1 MASRKLKTPPF
12 DACELGEN
20 QLARSHSAQNALK
33 LHRIM
38 QAITPK
44 QSTDGPS
51 PMEVAECVW
60 GRRPNHKYE
69 DSDID
74 AYLNYYQ
81 RQWDYYHSEQ
91 GLSIFQ
97 NFGDFAKVVEQIKNG
112 ATPGDIISQLEE
124 EHQGKEYAKHVFQD
138 SVELAART
146 LTIVRVGNPEL
157 TWTEKE
163 SLRRFLDRQ
172 FSKAP
177 VLNCEKTTLMNKAFD
192 AWAIENWGG
201 ILIELTD
208 NLADHLRLIR
218 NGSAVLVFHHVSFL
232 KYQDSRHVSPVHS
245 PSPTPFSNPQSLT
258 RCLYSN
264 SELLP
269 PELVKETLKTLS
281 MLFPHKEFSSRV
293 GVGFKHQKGKWLK
306 ATCGTWEAKTGGK
319 VDSQLFSCPALVPF
333 EGRRIKTFQ
342 YWRDRLVAL
351 KQKYDEGPV
360 PQQSVLSAPLSRH
373 RFSPLGV
380 PDQGIA

>member
-1 MASRKLKTPPF
+1 MGYIYRADGKNGVPGTRLHHSTPV
-12 DACELGEN
+12 
-20 QLARSHSAQNALK
+20 RSQIISSQRINSHTIIP
-33 LHRIM
+33 HRIHLRRIM
-38 QAITPK
+38 HTISPTQPA
-44 QSTDGPS
+44 DGPS
-51 PMEVAECVW
+51 AMEVAECVW

-69 DSDID
+69 DSDMD
-74 AYLNYYQ
+74 AYFNYYQ
-81 RQWDYYHSEQ
+81 RQWDYYRSEQ

-112 ATPGDIISQLEE
+112 ATPGDIISRLEE
-124 EHQGKEYAKHVFQD
+124 EHQGKGYAKHVFQD

-146 LTIVRVGNPEL
+146 LTMVRVGDPEL
-157 TWTEKE
+157 AWTEKE
-163 SLRRFLDRQ
+163 SLRQLLDRQ

-208 NLADHLRLIR
+208 NLADHLRLVR

-232 KYQDSRHVSPVHS
+232 EYQDS
-245 PSPTPFSNPQSLT
+245 
-258 RCLYSN
+258 SN

-269 PELVKETLKTLS
+269 PELAKETLQTLS

-306 ATCGTWEAKTGGK
+306 GTCGTWEAKTGGK
-319 VDSQLFSCPALVPF
+319 VDSQLFSCPALVPID
-333 EGRRIKTFQ
+333 GRRIKTFH

-360 PQQSVLSAPLSRH
+360 PERSLVGATLFSSPVQSA
-373 RFSPLGV
+373 
-380 PDQGIA
+380 